1 MTTADTVSGLGDALG
16 VPSATLEAEW
26 EAFQQFSSG
35 AVDSDPFRDAEHRG
49 AAIQMAPFYAVPI
62 AVTVAKGFGG
72 IDVDL
77 EGRVLDVNGA
87 VIPGLY
93 AAGELTGML
102 GGSLV
107 GNYGFT
113 GSLTAV
119 VLGGR
124 VAGENAVL
132 EAVTDS
138 PGVQ

>member
-1 MTTADTVSGLGDALG
+1 
-16 VPSATLEAEW
+16 
-26 EAFQQFSSG
+26 
-35 AVDSDPFRDAEHRG
+35 
-49 AAIQMAPFYAVPI
+49 
-62 AVTVAKGFGG
+62 
-72 IDVDL
+72 
-77 EGRVLDVNGA
+77 
-87 VIPGLY
+87 
-93 AAGELTGML
+93 ML